1 MDNPSTENHP
11 NISKQ
16 DKVNKISKKDNLEVP
31 EETSNLT
38 SSTKETE
45 GDNIDFVP
53 TNGEGEEIA
62 PKKKPQSWDVE
73 KTIFRDFANEC
84 KRAGLPEPEP
94 VKLWQLKQIRSV
106 LKSNDADFVAEV
118 LDDWLN
124 TAGDEV
130 ILNIHSA
137 LSAHN
142 INKHKMKR

>member
-1 MDNPSTENHP
+1 
-11 NISKQ
+11 
-16 DKVNKISKKDNLEVP
+16 
-31 EETSNLT
+31 
-38 SSTKETE
+38 
-45 GDNIDFVP
+45 
-53 TNGEGEEIA
+53 
-62 PKKKPQSWDVE
+62 
-73 KTIFRDFANEC
+73 
-84 KRAGLPEPEP
+84 

-106 LKSNDADFVAEV
+106 IASNDADFVAEV